1 MAVLKAQEGLPVH
14 FDTDTLRMEQIVRR
28 PNTVM
33 ARVWEKFHMPV
44 SSGFLYNYDD
54 DDNNN
59 NNNNNNVNCN

>member
-44 SSGFLYNYDD
+44 SSGFLYNYDSFIH
-54 DDNNN
+54 
-59 NNNNNNVNCN
+59 